1 MQRIILKGATDRS
14 ATLRCLDATTGAP
27 KTDVVFNS
35 AGIDMWYRR
44 EGAAVVQVTEV
55 TLAAL
60 TTAHTD
66 GGFLH
71 IRDGSYRFDLP
82 DAAWATGANH
92 VDVGGTVTGGVFVAE
107 HFQLVDINVEDTVR
121 AGLTALPNAAAAA
134 SGGLPILG
142 TNATAIS
149 FTGGMTISNATG
161 SGLTLS
167 SGGSNGSGLNAT
179 GNGTGDGIRGTG
191 GATGHGI
198 NGIGGSTSGSGLRG
212 VGTAGNSAG
221 VSAVG
226 QGSASGLQATGGA
239 TGNGINGVGGSTSG
253 VGIRGAAAGGNSVGI
268 AGFGQGSSPGI
279 QGTGG
284 ATGAGVNAVGGAT
297 SGAGLLVTATSGNGA
312 TITGGGTGS
321 GIVATSGAG
330 ATGDGIQAT
339 AASTNGSGVR
349 FTKTG
354 TGVALGA
361 TTTDIVLA
369 KTTNITGYTD
379 LDAAGVR
386 TAVGMASANLD
397 TQLGTLATAANLATV
412 DTVVD
417 AIKVTTD
424 KLDTALELD
433 GAVYRYTANALELAP
448 SGGGTIPTAV
458 EIADEVQTR
467 TIAAV
472 TTVNGLAANSVTAA
486 ALAAD
491 AGSEIGT
498 AVWATGTRTL
508 TANPGLD
515 AAGIR
520 TAVGLAT
527 ANLDTQIG
535 TLATAANLATA
546 AGYIDTEVAAI
557 KAVTDVLPNAGALT
571 SLAQASDM
579 AQVKQVTDKLHTMVE
594 VAPGSPNEFRFNAD
608 ALELA
613 PTGSGGGGGPTASQ
627 IADEVQTRTIAA
639 VTTVNGLAANVI
651 TAASLDADAG
661 TEIGTA
667 VWATAARTLTAID
680 EDSTTLDLDA
690 TIRAAVGLGSAN
702 LDTQLADLPTNAELA
717 TALGTS
723 DDAVLAAVAT
733 AQGDI
738 TSINGRLPSDPAD
751 ASVVAGLIGGLDTK
765 LDNIDGNVDAILL
778 DTGTDGVVVAAASK
792 TGYRLSST
800 GVDDVLRTALNEGY
814 AAQGAEFTL
823 EQALYM
829 LWSMLAERAVAG
841 TTLTASQIDGATPAM
856 TFTLDDATTPTEQTR
871 AT

>member
-191 GATGHGI
+191 GATGHGV

-212 VGTAGNSAG
+212 VATAGNSVG
-221 VSAVG
+221 VAAVG
-226 QGSASGLQATGGA
+226 QGSGAGFQGTGGA
-239 TGNGINGVGGSTSG
+239 TGHGVNGVGGSTSG
-253 VGIRGAAAGGNSVGI
+253 VGIRAAAAGGNSVGF
-268 AGFGQGSSPGI
+268 AAFGQGSAPGI

-284 ATGAGVNAVGGAT
+284 ATGAGFNAVGGST
-297 SGAGLLVTATSGNGA
+297 SGPGVLATATSGNGA

-386 TAVGMASANLD
+386 AAVGMASANLD
-397 TQLGTLATAANLATV
+397 TQIGTLATAANLATA
-412 DTVVD
+412 DAVVD

-433 GAVYRYTANALELAP
+433 GAVYRYTVNALELAP
-448 SGGGTIPTAV
+448 TGGSAPTASA
-458 EIADEVQTR
+458 IADEVQTR

-472 TTVNGLAANSVTAA
+472 TLVNGLAANILTASALATDAVTEIQNGLATAA
-486 ALAAD
+486 ALA
-491 AGSEIGT
+491 T
-498 AVWATGTRTL
+498 
-508 TANPGLD
+508 
-515 AAGIR
+515 
-520 TAVGLAT
+520 
-527 ANLDTQIG
+527 
-535 TLATAANLATA
+535 
-546 AGYIDTEVAAI
+546 
-557 KAVTDVLPNAGALT
+557 VT
-571 SLAQASDM
+571 
-579 AQVKQVTDKLHTMVE
+579 QVTDKLHTMVE

-639 VTTVNGLAANVI
+639 VTTVNGLAANAI
-651 TAASLDADAG
+651 NAASLDADAG
-661 TEIGTA
+661 AEIGTA

-702 LDTQLADLPTNAELA
+702 LDTQLGDLPTNAELA

-751 ASVVAGLIGGLDTK
+751 ASVVAGLIGAVDAK
-765 LDNIDGNVDAILL
+765 VDIIDANVDAVLD
-778 DTGTDGVVVAAASK
+778 DTGTTGVAVAAASK
-792 TGYRLSST
+792 TGYRLSAT